1 MSSKEL
7 GQIHS
12 VVDNATLTSSAVGTV
27 ARRIDLAD
35 ELTQQLQRMV
45 RQGNYFKLVGIDLAI
60 RPNVPSPL
68 GGDGGTI
75 NGYIRYYSPTRG
87 RCAAFRGAFKAMADQ
102 MKMQGISMRENQGYD
117 FRVALSNTAAGPNLR
132 NQASLDGTNGLSLY
146 SPGVPGASIFEV
158 HNSSVKPNQ
167 LDSAVG
173 VDQFSEGYDTVLQSG
188 AGKTDFVLN
197 DQVMFTY
204 NEDFASTEYQEIPF
218 QMVYSYG
225 NTNTSTI
232 NFQWRPDPALYVAVM
247 TGNLEIV
254 VNDMDLS
261 GSATALILESTFYVA
276 GWKSIMGSPDKKKKS
291 GRRSKRKR

>member
-12 VVDNATLTSSAVGTV
+12 VVDNATLTSAAVGTV
-27 ARRIDLAD
+27 ARRVDLAD

-45 RQGNYFKLVGIDLAI
+45 RQGNFFKLVGVDLAI
-60 RPNVPSPL
+60 RPNVSSPVA
-68 GGDGGTI
+68 GDGGTL
-75 NGYIRYYSPTRG
+75 NGYIRYYTPTRG

-102 MKMQGISMRENQGYD
+102 MKMQGISMRDNHGYD
-117 FRVALSNTAAGPNLR
+117 FRVALSNIAAGPNIR

-158 HNSSVKPNQ
+158 HNSGVKPNQ
-167 LDSAVG
+167 NDSAVG

-204 NEDFASTEYQEIPF
+204 NEDFASTEFQEIPF
-218 QMVYSYG
+218 QLVYSYG
-225 NTNTSTI
+225 STNTSTLS
-232 NFQWRPDPALYVAVM
+232 FQWRPDPALYVAVM

-291 GRRSKRKR
+291 GRRSKKKR

>member
-12 VVDNATLTSSAVGTV
+12 VVDNATLTSAAVGTV
-27 ARRIDLAD
+27 ARRVDLAD

-45 RQGNYFKLVGIDLAI
+45 RQGNFFKLVGVDLAI
-60 RPNVPSPL
+60 RPNVSSPVA
-68 GGDGGTI
+68 GDGGTL
-75 NGYIRYYSPTRG
+75 NGYSRYYTPTRG

-102 MKMQGISMRENQGYD
+102 MKMQGISMRDNHGYD
-117 FRVALSNTAAGPNLR
+117 FRVALSNIAAGPNIR

-158 HNSSVKPNQ
+158 HNSGVKPNQ
-167 LDSAVG
+167 NDSAVG

-204 NEDFASTEYQEIPF
+204 NEDFASTEFQEIPF
-218 QMVYSYG
+218 QLVYSYG
-225 NTNTSTI
+225 STNTSTLS
-232 NFQWRPDPALYVAVM
+232 FQWRPDPALYVAVM

-291 GRRSKRKR
+291 GRRSKKKR

>member
-12 VVDNATLTSSAVGTV
+12 VVDNATLTSAAVGTV
-27 ARRIDLAD
+27 ARRIDLAG
-35 ELTQQLQRMV
+35 ELTDKLQRMV
-45 RQGNYFKLVGIDLAI
+45 RQGNFFKLVGVDLAI
-60 RPNVPSPL
+60 RPNISSPVA
-68 GGDGGTI
+68 GDGGTL

-87 RCAAFRGAFKAMADQ
+87 RCSAFRGAFKAMADQ
-102 MKMQGISMRENQGYD
+102 MKMQGISMRDNHGYD
-117 FRVALSNTAAGPNLR
+117 FRVALSNIAAGPTLA
-132 NQASLDGTNGLSLY
+132 NQATLDGTNGLSLY

-158 HNSSVKPNQ
+158 HNSGVRPDNQ
-167 LDSAVG
+167 TAAAG

-197 DQVMFTY
+197 DSIMFSQ
-204 NEDFASTEYQEIPF
+204 NEEYASTDFEEIPF
-218 QMVYSYG
+218 QLVYSYG
-225 NTNTSTI
+225 STNTSTLS
-232 NFQWRPDPALYVAVM
+232 FQWRPDPALYVAVM

>member
-12 VVDNATLTSSAVGTV
+12 VVDNATLTSAAVGTV
-27 ARRIDLAD
+27 ARRVDLAD

-45 RQGNYFKLVGIDLAI
+45 RQGNFFKLVGVDLAI
-60 RPNVPSPL
+60 RPNVSSPVA
-68 GGDGGTI
+68 GDGGTL
-75 NGYIRYYSPTRG
+75 NGYIRYYTPTRG

-102 MKMQGISMRENQGYD
+102 MKMQGISMRDNHGYD
-117 FRVALSNTAAGPNLR
+117 FRVALSNIAAGPNIR

-158 HNSSVKPNQ
+158 HNSGVKPNQ
-167 LDSAVG
+167 SDSAVG

-204 NEDFASTEYQEIPF
+204 NEDFASTEFQEIPF
-218 QMVYSYG
+218 QLVYSYG
-225 NTNTSTI
+225 STNTSTLS
-232 NFQWRPDPALYVAVM
+232 FQWRPDPALYVAVM

-291 GRRSKRKR
+291 GRRSKKKR